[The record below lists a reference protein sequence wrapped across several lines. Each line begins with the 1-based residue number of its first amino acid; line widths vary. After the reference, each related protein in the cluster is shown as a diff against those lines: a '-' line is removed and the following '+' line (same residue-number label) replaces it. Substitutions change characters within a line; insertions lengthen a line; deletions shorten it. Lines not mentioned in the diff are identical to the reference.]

1 MVLAGHNGANLTSE
15 GKTGRR
21 EQQTSAGR
29 AGGGAAGML
38 IALSW
43 GGGGWGGC
51 TSSPIKGEGKGF
63 LLFQVWAGLRAEVS
77 AVAVCGL
84 QGQGGHGVLHP
95 LGWGLGACC

>member
-43 GGGGWGGC
+43 GGGGVGG
-51 TSSPIKGEGKGF
+51 
-63 LLFQVWAGLRAEVS
+63 
-77 AVAVCGL
+77 
-84 QGQGGHGVLHP
+84 LHQ
-95 LGWGLGACC
+95 LTYKR